1 MAKDLGADFLLTVRR
16 GDGAQQLAK
25 SVEEMLGAQ
34 PHITIE
40 CTGAESC
47 IQTAI
52 YVCGPVKSK
61 VVVTFLERFHASNR

>member
-1 MAKDLGADFLLTVRR
+1 MAKELGADFQLTVKKE
-16 GDGAQQLAK
+16 DGAQQLAK
-25 SVEEMLGAQ
+25 SVDDLLGAQ

-52 YVCGPVKSK
+52 YVRVFLPVKYHRR
-61 VVVTFLERFHASNR
+61 VILYLLVHT

>member
-16 GDGAQQLAK
+16 GDGAQGLAK

-40 CTGAESC
+40 CTGVESC